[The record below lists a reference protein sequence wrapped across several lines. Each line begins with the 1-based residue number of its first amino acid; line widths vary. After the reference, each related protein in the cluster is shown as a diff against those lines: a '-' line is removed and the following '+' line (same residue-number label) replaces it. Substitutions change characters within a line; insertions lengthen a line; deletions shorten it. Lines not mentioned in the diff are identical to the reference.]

1 MTIVGTTTFT
11 AVSAVTPRPPSDAV
25 AGSAFDAGIDERWTI
40 AGRPNGGY
48 LLALVGRAATEA
60 GGHRHVLAAS
70 AHYLRSPDP
79 GPAVVEIVPL
89 RTGRGTSQVRGRLVQ
104 GDAVCVEALLT
115 LGTVRGE
122 DTVFWQNGLPD
133 PDLTDPDAGVRI
145 PATTP
150 GGMPA
155 AVMDEVSL
163 SLDPA
168 SFRAFAEGPSG
179 RGELWGWLALPKDEP
194 FGPVALLYAV
204 DSFPPAT
211 FDVAQESG
219 WVPTLELTAYVRALP
234 APGPVRILHKARLI
248 DDRRVDEA
256 CFVWDVKGRL
266 VAQSTQL
273 AAIRLP

>member
-1 MTIVGTTTFT
+1 MGTTTF
-11 AVSAVTPRPPSDAV
+11 AGASAVAPRSPSGSSAV
-25 AGSAFDAGIDERWTI
+25 FDVTIDERWTI
-40 AGRPNGGY
+40 AGKPHGGY
-48 LLALVGRAATEA
+48 LLAMIGRAATW
-60 GGHRHVLAAS
+60 GTDHPHVVAAS

-79 GPAVVEIVPL
+79 GPAVVTVESL
-89 RTGRGTSQVRGRLVQ
+89 RTGRGTSQVRGRLAQ

-122 DTVFWQNGLPD
+122 DTVFWQEGLPD
-133 PDLTDPDAGVRI
+133 PHLTDPDAGVRL

-150 GGMPA
+150 AGMPA
-155 AVMDEVSL
+155 AVMGEVSL
-163 SLDPA
+163 SLDQT
-168 SFRAFAEGPSG
+168 SFRAFTDEPSG
-179 RGELWGWLALPKDEP
+179 RGELWGWLSLPADES
-194 FGPVALLYAV
+194 FDPVALLYAV
-204 DSFPPAT
+204 DAFPPAT
-211 FDVAQESG
+211 FDVARERG

-273 AAIRLP
+273 AAVRLP